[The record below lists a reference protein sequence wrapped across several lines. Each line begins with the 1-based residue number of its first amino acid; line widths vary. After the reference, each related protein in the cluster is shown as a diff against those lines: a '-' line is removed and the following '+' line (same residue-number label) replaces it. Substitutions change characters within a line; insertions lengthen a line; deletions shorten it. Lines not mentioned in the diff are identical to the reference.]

1 MQTPAFSV
9 WTLAPRRRADALA
22 RLFGWTQGLTA
33 GRGTWGQSAPSSCSS
48 TPCLPSGRGGCFR
61 TSSSGRGRRRHPR
74 PPRSSSNL
82 RRLRRPSRRRS
93 RSNLR
98 PPAAPPLAADARA
111 RRAHLRRGCSLRNV
125 ARRQGLRPGWG
136 NAWRRSRSAEH
147 PVPERKPAGD
157 RAVEDVGTN
166 DRAVEELYSRS
177 ASTPPSVRHNARGWS
192 SNVLGVEARVD
203 NSGVTL
209 SWQRPARSRP
219 SRRRPAA
226 RSAGPRRRGLPGA
239 SGELP
244 RLGGP
249 AVHRLSLHDRQLRPP
264 RPPFHRGPDDRADRR
279 LYLGLAAHGEPGHG
293 VAQHAHR
300 REDRHREHHAT
311 APDREPRED
320 PGEQKLFGGGMLC
333 S

>member
-1 MQTPAFSV
+1 M
-9 WTLAPRRRADALA
+9 LANTGFFGLDARPPSRAEALA

-48 TPCLPSGRGGCFR
+48 TPCLPSRRGGCFR

-93 RSNLR
+93 RPNLR
-98 PPAAPPLAADARA
+98 PA
-111 RRAHLRRGCSLRNV
+111 RRAAAGGGCSCSPCSSSSRV
-125 ARRQGLRPGWG
+125 QSPERCWAAGLRPGWG

-147 PVPERKPAGD
+147 PVTERKPAGD

-166 DRAVEELYSRS
+166 DRAVEELYTRS
-177 ASTPPSVRHNARGWS
+177 ASTPERSALTHARL
-192 SNVLGVEARVD
+192 VVE
-203 NSGVTL
+203 
-209 SWQRPARSRP
+209 RPRGRSAGRQLWRDALVAAPRAVRP

-249 AVHRLSLHDRQLRPP
+249 AVHRLPLHDRQLRPP
-264 RPPFHRGPDDRADRR
+264 RPPFHRSPDDRADRR
-279 LYLGLAAHGEPGHG
+279 LYLECWATPWPGS
-293 VAQHAHR
+293 
-300 REDRHREHHAT
+300 T
-311 APDREPRED
+311 
-320 PGEQKLFGGGMLC
+320 
-333 S
+333 